1 MASHDDDIDDI
12 GEEDRNASRTA
23 GARRSRAERAR
34 VEIERRH
41 NRSQS
46 RTRTTVSS
54 SSGSRVNSSAKPN
67 YNSNSAGSTVR
78 APSSPSPSTTVS
90 NNTSVSSSTGG
101 NRSPMRSRFD
111 KYEQKKML
119 KKSSRTPSDVSPTRR
134 MRTSNSSSHDSRGRQ
149 KHSKS
154 SRQSATSNNIS
165 SSVDQSQTRER
176 HQSSGQKQKEEQSM
190 PHRRQHAESR
200 KAPVQ
205 MQQLQPIMQQESNE
219 VTSTKNQPKTSYQQH
234 QHNKTVQPLKVAPV
248 ARQKASRISTPSAA
262 VSVGETTTSSSTNIN
277 SHSMKPSSLSV
288 ESPLPP
294 LVQRAL
300 GDRSYDKRK
309 NAALEVEAL
318 VKSLAEA
325 ATSNNKNF
333 VNTDEHR
340 MVCSVIHLL
349 STEFTGSMNAHFRK
363 GGLIGLA
370 ATAIGLMPQNLLPS
384 YLGELINPVLQGFD
398 DTEPRVR
405 YYACESM
412 FNIVKV
418 ARKAVLPFFNPIFN
432 GLAKLSAD
440 LDDEVR
446 NGSNLLDG
454 LVKDIV
460 TECEE
465 FSIDEFLPLMQNYI
479 RRTNPFIRQLLV
491 GWLTVLDS
499 IPDVSM
505 TDYLPYFLDGLF
517 NMLSDSNL
525 EIRQAADS
533 ALSEFL
539 REVRESAVVEFDN
552 MISIL
557 VFQCHSKER
566 LNRLTGITW
575 LLELIHHPHSDGDA
589 LLPFHSDVLGAILTC
604 ISDGQVE
611 IRKVAERSNS
621 DLLEMVKETSR
632 DFELGILIDCLAK
645 ELTNKDDVLTKMA
658 VLKWINMLL
667 EKRRTDMDE
676 YINSLMPALLQ
687 LLSDQSDGVVL
698 LTVQVLSR
706 ISLSDFALKRGISGK
721 ENLRNEAQFV
731 MVIKSILALFM
742 ADRRLL
748 ETRGSIIVRRLCVL
762 LNAKSVYLIM
772 ADIISSYDVTP
783 DEGGNSF
790 TLEFVATMVQTLN
803 LILLT
808 ASELNNLRQLLET
821 SFVEGQSSENE
832 PSTSVAAPAS
842 PRRNNGRYHAN
853 NEGARV
859 FAALFHCWCNNPV
872 STFSLCLLGR
882 AYDLAFSLVKKFS
895 ELEVTVGFL
904 MQIDKLIH
912 LIESPIFV
920 HLRLRLLDVEAP
932 FHTYLLKSCY
942 GLLML
947 LPQSDAYRSLND
959 RLSSV
964 CNLRDNLGIQP
975 SINASPSTGAI
986 RTTDSSI
993 YQGGLDISEL
1003 LKRFDAVIKM
1013 HSKAREAIQQK
1024 AMKRQDHLVDRN
1036 GINNGGRVHN
1046 AQRPI
1051 DQRGLGSVSRQR

>member
-1 MASHDDDIDDI
+1 
-12 GEEDRNASRTA
+12 
-23 GARRSRAERAR
+23 
-34 VEIERRH
+34 
-41 NRSQS
+41 
-46 RTRTTVSS
+46 
-54 SSGSRVNSSAKPN
+54 
-67 YNSNSAGSTVR
+67 
-78 APSSPSPSTTVS
+78 
-90 NNTSVSSSTGG
+90 
-101 NRSPMRSRFD
+101 
-111 KYEQKKML
+111 
-119 KKSSRTPSDVSPTRR
+119 
-134 MRTSNSSSHDSRGRQ
+134 
-149 KHSKS
+149 
-154 SRQSATSNNIS
+154 
-165 SSVDQSQTRER
+165 
-176 HQSSGQKQKEEQSM
+176 
-190 PHRRQHAESR
+190 
-200 KAPVQ
+200 
-205 MQQLQPIMQQESNE
+205 
-219 VTSTKNQPKTSYQQH
+219 
-234 QHNKTVQPLKVAPV
+234 
-248 ARQKASRISTPSAA
+248 
-262 VSVGETTTSSSTNIN
+262 
-277 SHSMKPSSLSV
+277 
-288 ESPLPP
+288 
-294 LVQRAL
+294 
-300 GDRSYDKRK
+300 
-309 NAALEVEAL
+309 
-318 VKSLAEA
+318 
-325 ATSNNKNF
+325 
-333 VNTDEHR
+333 
-340 MVCSVIHLL
+340 
-349 STEFTGSMNAHFRK
+349 
-363 GGLIGLA
+363 
-370 ATAIGLMPQNLLPS
+370 
-384 YLGELINPVLQGFD
+384 
-398 DTEPRVR
+398 
-405 YYACESM
+405 
-412 FNIVKV
+412 
-418 ARKAVLPFFNPIFN
+418 
-432 GLAKLSAD
+432 
-440 LDDEVR
+440 
-446 NGSNLLDG
+446 
-454 LVKDIV
+454 
-460 TECEE
+460 
-465 FSIDEFLPLMQNYI
+465 
-479 RRTNPFIRQLLV
+479 
-491 GWLTVLDS
+491 
-499 IPDVSM
+499 M

-621 DLLEMVKETSR
+621 DLLEMVKETNR

-706 ISLSDFALKRGISGK
+706 ISLSEFALKRGISAK

-821 SFVEGQSSENE
+821 SFAEGQSSENE
-832 PSTSVAAPAS
+832 PSISVVAPSS
-842 PRRNNGRYHAN
+842 PRRHNGRYHAN

-872 STFSLCLLGR
+872 STFSLCLLAR
-882 AYDLAFSLVKKFS
+882 AYDLAFALVKKFS

-975 SINASPSTGAI
+975 SINASPTTGAI

-993 YQGGLDISEL
+993 YQAGLDVTEL

-1013 HSKAREAIQQK
+1013 HSQAREAIQQK
-1024 AMKRQDHLVDRN
+1024 AMMRQDHLVDRN

-1051 DQRGLGSVSRQR
+1051 DQRGMGSVSRQR